1 MKKVRR
7 ILPVSLYDIPGL
19 ESWLEEQAAQG
30 LFPVRLGRWAV
41 FRTGAVPGTRFR
53 LESWG
58 DRGTEPAPEQ
68 LELYQ
73 RQGWEYALPVGRTY
87 FLFYA
92 QDPEAIELYTDYQ
105 SRGMSLE
112 RAQRQL
118 RRVRAVQF
126 LIYALGALLVLMAAY
141 NALLYWSGQRSALLS
156 LMKNV
161 NPFMVLALGADL
173 ILGVFQSRD
182 LRTLRAACRALKDGL
197 PPPPSPGPSR
207 LMRWAN
213 GTSLALTILIAAC
226 LGCHIYFQREGG
238 VPLDRFSPPY
248 VTFSDLGEPSL
259 VSYEML
265 TGRPGTFEGNQDLAR
280 YIPSL
285 LAPVWYEVRLQ
296 GFSPEPGDYEG
307 YSPDPEGGKYR
318 YHATLEQTRI
328 RALSSSLARAAALA
342 KLDQYPSLE
351 GYWREVDCPGL
362 DFAVVADREDD
373 TWQLAALGKGRDAA
387 VFFYAGQERLADHL
401 DALAELILDETEG
414 AA

>member
-1 MKKVRR
+1 MKKVCK

-19 ESWLEEQAAQG
+19 EAWLEKQAGEG
-30 LFPVRLGRWAV
+30 LFPVRLGRWAS

-53 LESWG
+53 VEPWG

-73 RQGWEYALPVGRTY
+73 AQGWRYALSIGRSY

-92 QDPEAIELYTDYQ
+92 EDPEAIDLYTDCQ

-112 RAQRQL
+112 RAERRL
-118 RRVRAVQF
+118 RRLRVVQS
-126 LIYALGALLVLMAAY
+126 LLLALAALLVLIAAY

-182 LRTLRAACRALKDGL
+182 LRTRRAACRALKDGL

-207 LMRWAN
+207 QMRWAN

-226 LGCHIYFQREGG
+226 LGCHIYFQREDG
-238 VPLDRFSPPY
+238 VPLDRFSPSY

-265 TGRPGTFEGNQDLAR
+265 TGRPGSFEGNQDLAR

-328 RALSSSLARAAALA
+328 RVLFPSLTRPAALA
-342 KLDQYPSLE
+342 QLDRYSSPELKEHQRELE
-351 GYWREVDCPGL
+351 YPGL
-362 DFAVVADREDD
+362 DFVVVADREGE

-387 VFFYAGQERLADHL
+387 VFFYAGQEDLADHL
-401 DALAELILDETEG
+401 DTLAEIML
-414 AA
+414 A